1 MYKIIELLGKSSVVI
16 GETDQLARAC
26 IIAWNRAYR
35 TNGHTYVLEVDSQS
49 IIEEYDL
56 TWNEFLPDDGKYSVE
71 DNAQLV
77 D

>member
-26 IIAWNRAYR
+26 IIAWNRAHR
-35 TNGHTYVLEVDSQS
+35 TNGHTYVLDVASQE
-49 IIEEYDL
+49 IVEEYDL
-56 TWNEFLPDDGKYSVE
+56 AWKEFLSDDRKYGIE
-71 DNAQLV
+71 DTAQLV